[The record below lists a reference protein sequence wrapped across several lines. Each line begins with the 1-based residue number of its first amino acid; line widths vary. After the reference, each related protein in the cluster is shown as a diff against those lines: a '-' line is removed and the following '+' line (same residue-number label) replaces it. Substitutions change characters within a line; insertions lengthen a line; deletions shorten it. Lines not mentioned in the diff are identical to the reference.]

1 MRCLLGI
8 PVRAAR
14 MCCELQYCM
23 HVSVMLACVASC
35 HDGQGQVHVLPERCP
50 VHCGSVGRAGLRV

>member
-35 HDGQGQVHVLPERCP
+35 HDGQGQVHVRI
-50 VHCGSVGRAGLRV
+50 A